1 MRAFVIAALLD
12 SGSAIKLSNQWP
24 SVARCA
30 DGKTSTDF
38 EACDHMNN
46 QEMQHDSIPPS
57 QHA

>member
-12 SGSAIKLSNQWP
+12 SGSAIKLSNEWP

-46 QEMQHDSIPPS
+46 
-57 QHA
+57 